1 MRVLLLALL
10 LACGKKDEPAPT
22 REDRHQAQEAPTQ
35 AGIDAIVDG
44 AKVHWTFDGVPK
56 LAGTA
61 NDGEAR
67 DVYALA
73 DLVAKNVGPT
83 AKVTAVIG
91 ADGKKDVI
99 WGDPAKRPIL
109 HSTRRGTLKFR
120 YADADG
126 KWGDTI
132 LKDVTALEVAK

>member
-1 MRVLLLALL
+1 MRALVLALVV
-10 LACGKKDEPAPT
+10 ACGKKDAPEPKH
-22 REDRHQAQEAPTQ
+22 EDRHVAQEAPTQ

-44 AKVHWTFDGVPK
+44 VKTRWTFDGVPK
-56 LAGTA
+56 LTATA

-67 DVYALA
+67 DVWSLA
-73 DLVAKNVGPT
+73 DLGAQHQVKI
-83 AKVTAVIG
+83 TAVIG
-91 ADGKKDVI
+91 ADGKKDVD

-126 KWGDTI
+126 KWGETV
-132 LKDVTALEVAK
+132 LKDVTAVETRR